1 MTYTINK
8 SDGTKLVDILDGT
21 IDDTTDLKLIGKNS
35 TMFGEALNGD
45 LVHLLENFS
54 NSLPPGKPMTGQL
67 WYNTAESR
75 LQVYTGN
82 VTGWRA
88 TGAPV
93 VSPEEPTSFVTG
105 DFWIN
110 SKDKQL
116 YFYDGSALTLA
127 GPIWTHSQGKTGFIA
142 ETLYDSFGN
151 SKPTLQLFV
160 NNSLLGIYSSS
171 EFDPVPVITGF
182 TTIVKGYTSSSAV
195 SNLFNITVSNS
206 QQLGGLNAAS
216 YLVRDNSN
224 GNVGST
230 MSVPLSIVSNNGLTL
245 GSTSNIKIKLS
256 GFALQIE
263 NSRQNGDVS
272 IRTTNASG
280 TNSNIYI
287 NASAGHIGILTD
299 NPQKVLDVNGN
310 ARIRGDFEVD
320 GRTLTKPFVLTL
332 IDNDILSNINAKTI
346 LILND
351 IASTS
356 LYLDGQGAFVHY
368 QHINGAVITR
378 YNKRFVIT
386 NGAWTFATDLISSV

>member
-21 IDDTTDLKLIGKNS
+21 IDNTTDLKLIGKNS
-35 TMFGEALNGD
+35 TTFGESLNED

-54 NSLPPGKPMTGQL
+54 NSLPPGKPITGQL

-75 LQVYTGN
+75 LQVYTGTTN
-82 VTGWRA
+82 GWRA

-93 VSPEEPTSFVTG
+93 VSQEEPTNFITG

-110 SKDKQL
+110 SKDRQL
-116 YFYDGSALTLA
+116 YFFDGSALTLA
-127 GPIWTHSQGKTGFIA
+127 GPIWSHGQGRTGFVA

-160 NNSLLGIYSSS
+160 NDSLLGIYSSS
-171 EFDPVPVITGF
+171 EFDPVPAITGF

-195 SNLFNITVSNS
+195 SNLFNITVSNA

-216 YLVRDNSN
+216 YLVRDSSN

-230 MSVPLSIVSNNGLTL
+230 MSVPLSIASNNGLTL
-245 GSTSNIKIKLS
+245 GSTSNVKIKLS

-272 IRTTNASG
+272 IRTTNAGG
-280 TNSNIYI
+280 TNSSIYI
-287 NASAGHIGILTD
+287 NASAGHVGILTD
-299 NPQKVLDVNGN
+299 NPQQVLDVNGN
-310 ARIRGDFEVD
+310 TRIRGDFEVN

-332 IDNDILSNINAKTI
+332 IDNDILTNTNAKTI

-351 IASTS
+351 IADTS

-378 YNKRFVIT
+378 YNKKFVIT
-386 NGAWTFATDLISSV
+386 NGEWTFETDLSSSV